1 MEKMKYLSVLLKVL
15 RHIFIGNYI
24 NFAICEYYQDDTF
37 AKLSHLILNTAIS
50 VDYVHE
56 LKAFPKLHAKV
67 FAVLCIFF

>member
-37 AKLSHLILNTAIS
+37 SKLSHLILNTAIS